1 MKLKDRYVRNE
12 NMLSHEENLRL
23 RHFRVAV
30 VGCGGLGGYIIELL
44 ARLGIGHLTVID
56 GDVFEV
62 SKLNRQLL
70 SLPANL
76 GKPKTEE
83 ARQRVGEVNPE
94 VKVVARQLLI
104 NSDNAAGILV
114 GHDLIVDALDNV
126 STRKVV
132 AAAANAL
139 NIPMVFGAIAGWYAQ
154 VGTIMPG
161 DRLLERIY
169 PDEVEK
175 GAETLLGN
183 PSFTPALAASLQVAE
198 ALKVLLGKEGV
209 LRNKLLIVNTLD
221 HEYQVIGFDGE

>member
-62 SKLNRQLL
+62 SNLNRQLL